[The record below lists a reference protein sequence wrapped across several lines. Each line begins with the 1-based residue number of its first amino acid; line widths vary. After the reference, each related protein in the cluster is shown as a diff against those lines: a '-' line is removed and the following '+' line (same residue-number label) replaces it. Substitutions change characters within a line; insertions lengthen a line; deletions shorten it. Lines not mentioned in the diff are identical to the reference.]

1 MFARDTFRTTFSGPI
16 KASGE
21 TLGQAKSQAGAM
33 RSFAG
38 NQRAFQNQAQAQG
51 VRAGARGAN
60 YRAGIMADQ
69 QAAQAGD
76 HFQAQIARMAQDG
89 EARDQYLT
97 NRTEEQDGLRR
108 LLFDID
114 QTQNIAD
121 NALRKDLAFAN
132 VSGRQRQADQVM
144 GKRSRKN
151 AWIGVLGSL
160 FS

>member
-1 MFARDTFRTTFSGPI
+1 MFARDTFRTTYSGPI

-21 TLGQAKSQAGAM
+21 TLSQAKSQAGAG

-38 NQRAFQNQAQAQG
+38 NQRAFRAQPQMQG
-51 VRAGARGAN
+51 VRAGSRGAD

-89 EARDQYLT
+89 QARDQYLT

-108 LLFDID
+108 LLFDLD
-114 QTQNIAD
+114 QTDNIAD

-132 VSGRQRQADQVM
+132 VAGRQRQADQVM
-144 GKRSRKN
+144 GRRSRKN
-151 AWIGVLGSL
+151 AWLNVLGGL